1 MRMLSLPA
9 IMAQS
14 ATRILWR
21 AMIWKLMK
29 RKIFWFQTKYFKHT
43 SRSRRKSWHL
53 NALLS
58 TRNEE
63 TFYINQNVD
72 KIKHMNFEFC
82 WTYLLFTWY
91 FASINKKC
99 IKNLSALWCPHLMFA
114 IYPGQAQFLSSF
126 HIYTKWEVT
135 QRAVQI
141 EWNIL
146 LSVKSKCT
154 PALTSQ

>member
-29 RKIFWFQTKYFKHT
+29 GKMFWFQTKYFKHT

-72 KIKHMNFEFC
+72 KIKHLNFDFC

-99 IKNLSALWCPHLMFA
+99 IKNLSAFDVHIWCFPCTQGGIHFSLRV
-114 IYPGQAQFLSSF
+114 SRF
-126 HIYTKWEVT
+126 HEVT

-146 LSVKSKCT
+146 LSVKFKCT

>member
-29 RKIFWFQTKYFKHT
+29 GKMFWFQTKYFKHT

-72 KIKHMNFEFC
+72 KIKHLNFDFC

-99 IKNLSALWCPHLMFA
+99 IKNLSAFWCPHLMFPM
-114 IYPGQAQFLSSF
+114 YPGRDPFLSSCF
-126 HIYTKWEVT
+126 TFSRSDSESCADWMKYFI
-135 QRAVQI
+135 
-141 EWNIL
+141 
-146 LSVKSKCT
+146 KCKI
-154 PALTSQ
+154 